1 MINDESITRRRM
13 LQLSFAAGALSLA
26 PFTGFG
32 NSQGDTSSLITRPI
46 PGTGERL
53 PAIGMGT
60 WLTFDVGN
68 NQKAREVRKEVL
80 RIFSERGGRL
90 IDSSPMYGSSEEV
103 VGDLAAELGLLDH
116 FFMATK
122 VWTSG
127 RQQGIQQMNTSMR
140 KMRSNPIDLMQVHN
154 MVDFDTHIKTLREW
168 KEAGKIRYIG
178 VTHYLV
184 NRHDDLAELIRQEPA
199 LDFVQVNF
207 SIDTRNAQETLLP
220 LARDKGVAVI
230 INRPFEGGALFRRI
244 NGKKLPSWAADYDIE
259 HWSQFFLK
267 YIISHPAVTCAI
279 PATTNPDH
287 MRENIGAAYGRLPD
301 EEGRKRM
308 VKWWEEE

>member
-1 MINDESITRRRM
+1 MTNHEHITRRRM
-13 LQLSFAAGALSLA
+13 LQLSLAAGAFSLA
-26 PFTGFG
+26 PFSGFG
-32 NSQGDTSSLITRPI
+32 SSAGLPSELITRPI
-46 PGTGERL
+46 PGAGERL

-68 NQKAREVRKEVL
+68 DSKAREVRKEVL
-80 RIFSERGGRL
+80 RIFAERGGRV
-90 IDSSPMYGSSEEV
+90 IDSSPMYGSSETV

-127 RQQGIQQMNTSMR
+127 RQQGIRQMNASMR

-168 KEAGKIRYIG
+168 KETGKIRYIG

-184 NRHDDLAELIRQEPA
+184 NRHDDLADLIKREPA

-207 SIDTRNAQETLLP
+207 SIGTRHAQEYLLP
-220 LARDKGVAVI
+220 LARENGVAII

-244 NGKKLPSWAADYDIE
+244 NGKKLPPWAADYDIE

-301 EEGRKRM
+301 EATRERM
-308 VKWWEEE
+308 VEWWEE